1 MAYDVFS
8 KNGAILPASEAV
20 MPLSNIEYAYGFG
33 VYETI
38 RVVKGKPLFLS
49 QHLERLVASAKAIG
63 LAHNFTQAQW
73 DTWTRELIAQTKADA
88 LNLKMLLIGA
98 REPSDAQLLIIPL
111 APLFPDKRLFVRGAS
126 VISIHHE
133 RFMPQA
139 KTLNMLPSYLSYS
152 KAKAADCYDAIY
164 INRAGC
170 ITEGTRT
177 NFFAIRGRTLISP
190 PKHEI
195 LEGVTLL
202 NVIAVAE
209 KNGYQISY
217 EDIPLSTIQNF
228 DGAFLTSTSSK
239 IMPLSK
245 IDSIDMKIPEPLHEL
260 IEHFDAFLATEVE
273 GTL

>member
-1 MAYDVFS
+1 
-8 KNGAILPASEAV
+8 
-20 MPLSNIEYAYGFG
+20 MPISNIEYAYGFG

-49 QHLERLVASAKAIG
+49 QHLERLEASAKAIG
-63 LAHNFTQAQW
+63 LAHEFQKTSL
-73 DTWTRELIAQTKADA
+73 DTWTRELILQTKADA

-98 REPSDAQLLIIPL
+98 REASGAQLLIIPL
-111 APLFPDKRLFVRGAS
+111 APLFPDKRLFKNGAT
-126 VISIHHE
+126 VISIEHE

-139 KTLNMLPSYLSYS
+139 KTLNMLPSYISYS
-152 KAKAADCYDAIY
+152 KAKAAGCYDAIY
-164 INRAGC
+164 INRSGC

-177 NFFAIRGRTLISP
+177 NFFAIRGRTLVSP
-190 PKHEI
+190 PKSEI

-209 KNGYQISY
+209 QNGYEISY
-217 EDIPLSTIQNF
+217 ENIPLADIKNY

-245 IDSIDMKIPEPLHEL
+245 IDSLDMKIPEALHEL
-260 IEHFDAFLATEVE
+260 IKHFETFQEHEVAQV
-273 GTL
+273 